1 MRTEGKEANRSILM
15 LCNDRQID
23 RRILLQADS
32 LEEAGW
38 QVRILAMPLDNPA
51 EDDPRVSRIGQA
63 DSQMALRENRVLST
77 YRFVRRYLTM
87 NGGPMRLLKA
97 LAWRFLVD
105 QERFYLR
112 LFLQQA
118 RQMRADVVVAHDLP
132 MLAVGR
138 VLAAEFSASLVYD
151 SHELYCEQ
159 EFSRAQGRN
168 WALIEQRHIG
178 ACDLVITVNP
188 SIAKELERRYDL
200 VDVQVIH
207 NAERVQ
213 PLGPRSWYL
222 HDHFE
227 IPHSHSILLFQ
238 GGLSAGR
245 HLPELVDA
253 MAQVKL
259 QTVHLVILG
268 DGQLSRALK
277 VQVARLGLE
286 QRVHLHSAV
295 PQRDL
300 LAITATADAGVIP
313 YQATCLNNFYCTP
326 NKLFEFIAAG
336 LPILASDLPELRRF
350 VADNGIGQVTDLSSA
365 ESMAA
370 GIDGFFQDGQ
380 KLQGWR
386 DVLLDT
392 RERFSW
398 QVEGALLQDLYE
410 RFK

>member
-1 MRTEGKEANRSILM
+1 
-15 LCNDRQID
+15 
-23 RRILLQADS
+23 
-32 LEEAGW
+32 
-38 QVRILAMPLDNPA
+38 
-51 EDDPRVSRIGQA
+51 
-63 DSQMALRENRVLST
+63 
-77 YRFVRRYLTM
+77 
-87 NGGPMRLLKA
+87 
-97 LAWRFLVD
+97 
-105 QERFYLR
+105 
-112 LFLQQA
+112 
-118 RQMRADVVVAHDLP
+118 
-132 MLAVGR
+132 
-138 VLAAEFSASLVYD
+138 
-151 SHELYCEQ
+151 
-159 EFSRAQGRN
+159 
-168 WALIEQRHIG
+168 
-178 ACDLVITVNP
+178 
-188 SIAKELERRYDL
+188 
-200 VDVQVIH
+200 
-207 NAERVQ
+207 
-213 PLGPRSWYL
+213 
-222 HDHFE
+222 
-227 IPHSHSILLFQ
+227 
-238 GGLSAGR
+238 
-245 HLPELVDA
+245 